1 MVIREIPVG
10 NCISLRQLRIMN
22 MKLLAASVLG
32 VASGLH
38 ATAQTLEKMNWF
50 NEPTGWSIDGSR
62 LTMDVT
68 PNSDYWRI
76 SHYGFTVDDAPFY
89 YAEYGG
95 EFEAKVKVSGDYKV
109 RFDQAGMMIRIDHE
123 NYIKCGIEFVDGKF
137 NLSTVVT
144 HHTSDWSVI
153 TLDHP
158 VEFIWI
164 KAVRRLD
171 AIEIFYSYDDL
182 EYHMMR
188 NAWMEANR
196 PLRIGMYA
204 ASPDGSGFKA
214 TFTDFKVSHLPD
226 KVRTDWLIRNSE

>member
-1 MVIREIPVG
+1 M
-10 NCISLRQLRIMN
+10 
-22 MKLLAASVLG
+22 
-32 VASGLH
+32 
-38 ATAQTLEKMNWF
+38 
-50 NEPTGWSIDGSR
+50 
-62 LTMDVT
+62 
-68 PNSDYWRI
+68 
-76 SHYGFTVDDAPFY
+76 
-89 YAEYGG
+89 
-95 EFEAKVKVSGDYKV
+95 
-109 RFDQAGMMIRIDHE
+109 
-123 NYIKCGIEFVDGKF
+123 DGKF

-204 ASPDGSGFKA
+204 ASPDGNGFKA

-226 KVRTDWLIRNSE
+226 KVRTDWLLRNSE